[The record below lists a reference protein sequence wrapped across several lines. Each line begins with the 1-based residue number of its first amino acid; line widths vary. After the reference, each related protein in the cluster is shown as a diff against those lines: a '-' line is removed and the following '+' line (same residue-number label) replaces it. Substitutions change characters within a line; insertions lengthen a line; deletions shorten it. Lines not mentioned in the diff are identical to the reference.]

1 MKKSISYFR
10 SALENLNFAPF
21 VLAGLGALAA
31 LWLNNQYVS
40 QEVYVKDQEIIR
52 LKIESLET
60 ETQTLRFM
68 ALANQTEIRELLPLV
83 EKIETLVSNFITQAL
98 NGKSITIYGTG
109 LQTRSFCFVDDLV
122 EGLIKALSDNCHLF
136 NTRTKINGD
145 INLNINVNNANGQ
158 RRRGDVEAK

>member
-1 MKKSISYFR
+1 MKKSITFFR
-10 SALENLNFAPF
+10 SALENLNFATF

-83 EKIETLVSNFITQAL
+83 EKIETLVSNFITP
-98 NGKSITIYGTG
+98 NGEVIITE
-109 LQTRSFCFVDDLV
+109 SMKEMEVDIA
-122 EGLIKALSDNCHLF
+122 EIK
-136 NTRTKINGD
+136 KD
-145 INLNINVNNANGQ
+145 IEYMKARLWPT
-158 RRRGDVEAK
+158 D

>member
-1 MKKSISYFR
+1 MKKSITFVR
-10 SALENLNFAPF
+10 SALENLNFATF

-83 EKIETLVSNFITQAL
+83 EKIETLVSNFITP
-98 NGKSITIYGTG
+98 S
-109 LQTRSFCFVDDLV
+109 
-122 EGLIKALSDNCHLF
+122 
-136 NTRTKINGD
+136 
-145 INLNINVNNANGQ
+145 
-158 RRRGDVEAK
+158 GDVIITESMKEMEVDIAEIKKDIEYMKARLWPQG

>member
-1 MKKSISYFR
+1 MKKSISFLR
-10 SALENLNFAPF
+10 SALDNLNFATF

-31 LWLNNQYVS
+31 LWLNNQYVT

-83 EKIETLVSNFITQAL
+83 EKIETLVSNFITP
-98 NGKSITIYGTG
+98 
-109 LQTRSFCFVDDLV
+109 
-122 EGLIKALSDNCHLF
+122 
-136 NTRTKINGD
+136 NGD
-145 INLNINVNNANGQ
+145 FIITESMKEMEVDIAEIKKDIEYMKARLWPT
-158 RRRGDVEAK
+158 D